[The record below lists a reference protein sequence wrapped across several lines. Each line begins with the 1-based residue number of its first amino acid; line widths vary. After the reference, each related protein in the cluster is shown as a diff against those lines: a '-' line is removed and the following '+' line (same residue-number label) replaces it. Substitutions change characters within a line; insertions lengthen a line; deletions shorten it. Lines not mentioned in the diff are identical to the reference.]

1 MEQQTTKQEE
11 ATIIRL
17 PRLNLQIVTLLL
29 IIVVAAFQT
38 FQLTT
43 LKAKAQISPAGAPT
57 QQIQAPSN
65 LPGMVGGC

>member
-1 MEQQTTKQEE
+1 MESQSIKKEGVI
-11 ATIIRL
+11 TIRV
-17 PRLNLQIVTLLL
+17 PKLNWQIVALLL

-43 LKAKAQISPAGAPT
+43 LKAKAQISPVGAPT